1 MNDPSPRVVT
11 MEPGLFMCTTVP
23 TLFYQMAAFA
33 VHFIN
38 TRVTALVKKK
48 SGVSVPT
55 EYCMNLVFTVKH
67 VQRESEKPVEVHM
80 PFKEGVCERR
90 WSVPSGPSQMR
101 MSLECVLQSVS
112 IM

>member
-1 MNDPSPRVVT
+1 
-11 MEPGLFMCTTVP
+11 MCTTVP
-23 TLFYQMAAFA
+23 TLFYQMVAFA
-33 VHFIN
+33 VQGIN
-38 TRVTALVKKK
+38 LKVTALAKKK

-90 WSVPSGPSQMR
+90 WSVPSGRSQMR

-112 IM
+112 IMQH